1 MRAVMLFA
9 FLASAP
15 VAAQAQSSCASY
27 MGTTVTPLT
36 FDQAI
41 ASIKPVAPK
50 GEFETTDAYQ
60 ARLAAGGASGPLII
74 SKKIEGAQYLT
85 YNADKGAFEV
95 QAYLFDNTNFSAWDA
110 FYWAKAS
117 VKASTIGNLDV
128 SISSSEVATGT
139 YSAQNGFGAKT
150 TVTKITRTE
159 KAIFDR
165 ETARYGEQLFVANK
179 DAVVGEV
186 PMSVA
191 EAQAFKPQAKIAFV
205 VVPKLPYVVR
215 ANFPQGET
223 TISNPTEVRVNSTIL
238 VADIQCGL
246 LMNGTNRVIAAFQTR

>member
-1 MRAVMLFA
+1 MKKAIVGAL
-9 FLASAP
+9 LISAP
-15 VAAQAQSSCASY
+15 IAAHAQSSCASY
-27 MGTTVTPLT
+27 TGTTVAPLS

-60 ARLAAGGASGPLII
+60 ARLAAGAASGPLII
-74 SKKIEGAQYLT
+74 SKKIEGAEYLS
-85 YNADKGAFEV
+85 YNADKAAFEV
-95 QAYLFDNTNFSAWDA
+95 KSYLFDNSNFSAWDT
-110 FYWAKAS
+110 FYWAKS
-117 VKASTIGNLDV
+117 DVKASTIGNLDV
-128 SISSSEVATGT
+128 AISSSEVATGT
-139 YSAQNGFGAKT
+139 YSAQNGFGART
-150 TVTKITRTE
+150 TVTKLTRTE

-165 ETARYGEQLFVANK
+165 ETASYGEQLFIANK
-179 DAVVGEV
+179 DAIVGEV

-191 EAQAFKPQAKIAFV
+191 EAQSFKPQAKIAFV

-223 TISNPTEVRVNSTIL
+223 TISNPTDVRVNSTVL

-246 LMNGTNRVIAAFQTR
+246 LMNGTNRVIASFQTR